1 MLESLDGNTHL
12 TNLSMTNVRF
22 TEDHAKVRITKWVQ
36 GTSLA
41 FHQYSHQSTFLYRLP
56 FTEYDNVLYV
66 YLCMLTLVLTYYNTY
81 LIQCLSDVLRT
92 NTSLTVLNLES
103 NRITRKG
110 IAVSTY
116 VIDLCIIQWNL
127 SIRTPPN

>member
-41 FHQYSHQSTFLYRLP
+41 SHQYSHQSTFLYRLT

-66 YLCMLTLVLTYYNTY
+66 YMCMLTLYAH